1 MECNKQQFSLGFI
14 TLCQLFS
21 ETCRSIKENFN
32 LSENEVRIL
41 FIVYTEKPES
51 IKLISKKLSLSP
63 TLTSKILSSLEK
75 KNLISRQLNPF
86 NKRFEQVL
94 LTDNGIRVTC
104 MISEFIEKILCEKII
119 NTMIAKPENIL
130 TFSETIKSKITL
142 NNLSLTGISNN

>member
-1 MECNKQQFSLGFI
+1 MEHNKQQFSLGFI

-21 ETCRSIKENFN
+21 ETCKSVKVNFN

-41 FIVYTEKPES
+41 LIVYTEKPEQ

-63 TLTSKILSSLEK
+63 TLTSKVLSSLEK

-86 NKRFEQVL
+86 NKRYEQVL
-94 LTDNGIRVTC
+94 LTDNGIRVIC
-104 MISEFIEKILCEKII
+104 MITEFIEKILCEKIR
-119 NTMIAKPENIL
+119 NTMMAKPEDIL

-142 NNLSLTGISNN
+142 NNLSLTRISNN